1 MIDIKDEPGLVR
13 DPVSKAIQ
21 NTDLFALQEH
31 RRKKLQTIEQI
42 NRLNNL
48 EKDFE
53 EVRLKVNRME
63 EILIAI
69 HNKIIAE

>member
-31 RRKKLQTIEQI
+31 RRKKRQNVEQY

-48 EKDFE
+48 EKEFE
-53 EVRLKVNRME
+53 EVKLKVNRME
-63 EILIAI
+63 EMLIAI
-69 HNKIIAE
+69 HNKILAE